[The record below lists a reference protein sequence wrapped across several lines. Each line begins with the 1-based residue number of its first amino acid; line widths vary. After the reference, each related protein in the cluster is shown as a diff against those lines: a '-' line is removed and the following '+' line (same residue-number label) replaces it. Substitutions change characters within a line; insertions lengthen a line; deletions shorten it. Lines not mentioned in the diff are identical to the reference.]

1 MVDRHGRR
9 LVSPGRQPAAG
20 GPGRSGTKASAS
32 VEDYVKAIH
41 AHTEWHPGPITTT
54 ALAARLGVTAAS
66 ASEMVR
72 RLDERGLVV
81 HRPYRPVELTPAGQ
95 TLAVA
100 MIRRHRLLETWLAT
114 ELGYGWDEVHDEA
127 ERLEHA
133 VSDRLIEAIA
143 DRLGDPDQDPHGD
156 PIPRGDGTLAT
167 VDARPLA
174 GFDAGHPVL
183 VRRVSDADPAA
194 LRQLAALGIGPLSE
208 LTVLTAADDA
218 GQPGAGGR
226 HLRVHR
232 DTRAATAV
240 HSGGRPGERI
250 DGHND
255 ERSGGPSRTT
265 GTAETPLDGADVRL
279 PAATVAAVWAV
290 SRGEHDGCTLS
301 PEPPG
306 AGAIPAAEVPAATTP
321 TGRTPAAQ
329 TPGSRPAAGRAAAV
343 DRTGA

>member
-1 MVDRHGRR
+1 MSPRR
-9 LVSPGRQPAAG
+9 QAATG
-20 GPGRSGTKASAS
+20 GPGRSGTNASAS

-54 ALAARLGVTAAS
+54 ALATRLGVTAAS

-133 VSDRLIEAIA
+133 VSDRLIEAMA
-143 DRLGDPDQDPHGD
+143 DRLGHPDQDPHGD
-156 PIPRGDGTLAT
+156 PIPRRDGTLAS

-194 LRQLAALGIGPLSE
+194 LRQLAAFGIGPQSE
-208 LTVLTAADDA
+208 LTVLTAASDDEA
-218 GQPGAGGR
+218 AAPHGAGGR

-232 DTRAATAV
+232 DVESASDGRT
-240 HSGGRPGERI
+240 GRPG
-250 DGHND
+250 
-255 ERSGGPSRTT
+255 PSV
-265 GTAETPLDGADVRL
+265 GTAEIPPDGADVRL
-279 PAATVAAVWAV
+279 PAAAVAAVWAV

-301 PEPPG
+301 PPPPG
-306 AGAIPAAEVPAATTP
+306 AGGTPAAEVPAGKTPATP
-321 TGRTPAAQ
+321 TPDSPTP
-329 TPGSRPAAGRAAAV
+329 PPRSAGA